1 MTAAL
6 ALSDTLPSPA
16 LAPTSSPAGRCRKTY
31 GAGENAVAALSDAT
45 LEIHPGEVTLIE
57 GPSGS
62 GKTTLISILGLLLTP
77 TAGEV
82 WLEGKNVAGL
92 GERHLPGLRARN
104 FGFVF
109 QGFNLFPAL
118 DAIENVAIA
127 IQMKDPRA
135 KSPRTEA
142 KRLLELVGLGSR
154 MHHLPADLSGGQKQ
168 RVAIA
173 RALGGNPPIIVG
185 DEPTA
190 ALDTK
195 TALSV
200 MELLRELASCTDA
213 PSSSSLTIRASSAL
227 QTASSASRTASFS
240 RSIARTMGARHDQAA
255 LPPARPAARRRPLP
269 VLRAFGDTR
278 RRG

>member
-6 ALSDTLPSPA
+6 ALSDTYPSLQPA
-16 LAPTSSPAGRCRKTY
+16 SRIANGDVLARLASIGKIY
-31 GAGENAVAALSDAT
+31 GTGDNAVAALSNAT
-45 LEIHPGEVTLIE
+45 LDIKAGEVTLIE

-77 TAGEV
+77 TSGQV

-92 GERHLPGLRARN
+92 GERELPGLRARN

-118 DAIENVAIA
+118 TGVENVAMA
-127 IQMKDPRA
+127 IQMKNPKA
-135 KSPRTEA
+135 KKTATAEA
-142 KRLLELVGLGSR
+142 KRLLEMVGLGSR

-173 RALGGNPPIIVG
+173 RALGGNPPILVG

-200 MELLRELASCTDA
+200 MELLRELATSHG
-213 PSSSSLTIRASSAL
+213 RAVVVVTHDPRLERFADRVVRVEDGL
-227 QTASSASRTASFS
+227 IQ
-240 RSIARTMGARHDQAA
+240 SITQPDPNHVHAH
-255 LPPARPAARRRPLP
+255 
-269 VLRAFGDTR
+269 
-278 RRG
+278 